1 MNQLSNHIKLKLLDY
16 QIGKKGSI
24 ITSENIEKTLYSDVD
39 SNIPIEYSRTIKNET
54 ERNLK
59 CDTDINFTNN
69 EGNLVSENKNKEDS
83 INSKIFNILTSK
95 KFSEK
100 ISLIQI
106 EDFIFSKLPD
116 NQILMTNVRV
126 YKSCFN
132 ICKNNDDIKKIDF
145 EVEILLNNNIFLIG
159 KIVKN
164 CSKLKIKIYITNN
177 HKEYKYIGKIVS
189 NTIRS
194 KFKVYFGERGKYILN
209 LKIKYAI
216 NFLGLFG
223 MRKMIVKIID
233 KKNELIYINKIPE
246 WDFKYQKYL
255 LDFNQRVRLTSK
267 RNFILEDNKKKR
279 VLQCG
284 KIENNIYALDYESP
298 LNPFQAFSISVTSII
313 NKIFCE

>member
-16 QIGKKGSI
+16 SIGKKNTI
-24 ITSENIEKTLYSDVD
+24 TTSENIEKTLYSDID
-39 SNIPIEYSRTIKNET
+39 SNLPIDYSRNMKNDT

-59 CDTDINFTNN
+59 CDTDRNIINN
-69 EGNLVSENKNKEDS
+69 EQNKEDEVR
-83 INSKIFNILTSK
+83 INIFNILISK
-95 KFSEK
+95 KFYNK
-100 ISLIQI
+100 LSLIQI
-106 EDFIFSKLPD
+106 EDFIFSQLPD

-132 ICKNNDDIKKIDF
+132 NIFKRNDDFKNFNF

-159 KIVKN
+159 KTVN
-164 CSKLKIKIYITNN
+164 NFSKLKIKLYITNN

-194 KFKVYFGERGKYILN
+194 KFKVYFGEKGKYILN
-209 LKIKYAI
+209 MKIKYAI

-246 WDFKYQKYL
+246 WDFKHQKYL

-267 RNFILEDNKKKR
+267 RNFILEDNKKKEFFN
-279 VLQCG
+279 VE
-284 KIENNIYALDYESP
+284 K
-298 LNPFQAFSISVTSII
+298 
-313 NKIFCE
+313 

>member
-1 MNQLSNHIKLKLLDY
+1 M
-16 QIGKKGSI
+16 
-24 ITSENIEKTLYSDVD
+24 
-39 SNIPIEYSRTIKNET
+39 
-54 ERNLK
+54 
-59 CDTDINFTNN
+59 
-69 EGNLVSENKNKEDS
+69 
-83 INSKIFNILTSK
+83 
-95 KFSEK
+95 
-100 ISLIQI
+100 
-106 EDFIFSKLPD
+106 
-116 NQILMTNVRV
+116 
-126 YKSCFN
+126 
-132 ICKNNDDIKKIDF
+132 
-145 EVEILLNNNIFLIG
+145 
-159 KIVKN
+159 
-164 CSKLKIKIYITNN
+164 
-177 HKEYKYIGKIVS
+177 
-189 NTIRS
+189 
-194 KFKVYFGERGKYILN
+194 
-209 LKIKYAI
+209 KIKYAI

>member
-16 QIGKKGSI
+16 SIGKKNTI
-24 ITSENIEKTLYSDVD
+24 TTSENIEKTLYSDID
-39 SNIPIEYSRTIKNET
+39 SNLPIDYSRNMKNDT

-59 CDTDINFTNN
+59 CDTDRNIINN
-69 EGNLVSENKNKEDS
+69 EQNKEDEIR
-83 INSKIFNILTSK
+83 INIFNILISK
-95 KFSEK
+95 KFYNK
-100 ISLIQI
+100 LSLIQI
-106 EDFIFSKLPD
+106 EDFIFSQLPD

-132 ICKNNDDIKKIDF
+132 NIFKRNDDFKNFNF

-159 KIVKN
+159 KTVN
-164 CSKLKIKIYITNN
+164 NFSKLKIKLYITNN

-284 KIENNIYALDYESP
+284 KIENNVYALDYESP

>member
-16 QIGKKGSI
+16 SIGKKNTI
-24 ITSENIEKTLYSDVD
+24 TTSENIEKTLYSDID
-39 SNIPIEYSRTIKNET
+39 SNLPIDYSRNMKNDT

-59 CDTDINFTNN
+59 CDTDRNIINN
-69 EGNLVSENKNKEDS
+69 EQNKEDEIR
-83 INSKIFNILTSK
+83 INIFNILISK
-95 KFSEK
+95 KFYNK
-100 ISLIQI
+100 LSLIQI
-106 EDFIFSKLPD
+106 EDFIFSQLPD

-132 ICKNNDDIKKIDF
+132 NIFKRNDDFKNFNF

-159 KIVKN
+159 KTVN
-164 CSKLKIKIYITNN
+164 NFSKLKIKLYITNN

-233 KKNELIYINKIPE
+233 KKKEIIFNNKIPE
-246 WDFKYQKYL
+246 WDIKYQKYL

-267 RNFILEDNKKKR
+267 RNFILEDKNNKK

-284 KIENNIYALDYESP
+284 KIDNNIYALDYESP
-298 LNPFQAFSISVTSII
+298 LNPFQAFSISITSIV

>member
-16 QIGKKGSI
+16 SIGKKNTI
-24 ITSENIEKTLYSDVD
+24 TTSENIEKTLYSDID
-39 SNIPIEYSRTIKNET
+39 SNLPIDYSRNMKNDT

-59 CDTDINFTNN
+59 CDTDRNIINN
-69 EGNLVSENKNKEDS
+69 EQNKEDEVR
-83 INSKIFNILTSK
+83 INIFNILISK
-95 KFSEK
+95 KFYNK
-100 ISLIQI
+100 LSLIQI
-106 EDFIFSKLPD
+106 EDFIFSQLPD

-132 ICKNNDDIKKIDF
+132 NIFKRNDDFKNFNF

-159 KIVKN
+159 KTVN
-164 CSKLKIKIYITNN
+164 NFSKLKIKLYITNN

-194 KFKVYFGERGKYILN
+194 KFKVYFGEKGKYILN
-209 LKIKYAI
+209 MKIKYAI

-233 KKNELIYINKIPE
+233 KKKEIIFNNKIPE
-246 WDFKYQKYL
+246 WDIKYQKYL

-267 RNFILEDNKKKR
+267 RNFILEDKNNKK

-284 KIENNIYALDYESP
+284 KIDNNIYALDYESP
-298 LNPFQAFSISVTSII
+298 LNPFQAFSISITSIV